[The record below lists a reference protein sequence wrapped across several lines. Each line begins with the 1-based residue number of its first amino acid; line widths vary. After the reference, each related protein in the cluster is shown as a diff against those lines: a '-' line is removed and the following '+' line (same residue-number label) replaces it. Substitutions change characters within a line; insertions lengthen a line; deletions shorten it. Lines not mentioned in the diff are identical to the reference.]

1 MGAKFR
7 VRLVREVAG
16 RTLLTG
22 QVLDGNL
29 IAGLATPP
37 LKIPG
42 GPQCELTV
50 EAVELGSDPSDA
62 ASPVGIRFAHSPAP
76 RISRCFFHQGP
87 SSPSRL
93 PPARR
98 ATDVELSSSSPRT
111 PTVAP
116 GTRLRGVPRDRR
128 PVGTPAVVPHVR
140 PCGLL

>member
-7 VRLVREVAG
+7 VRLVREVSG

-37 LKIPG
+37 VKIPG

-62 ASPVGIRFAHSPAP
+62 TSPVGIRFAHSPSTEDLALLFP
-76 RISRCFFHQGP
+76 
-87 SSPSRL
+87 
-93 PPARR
+93 
-98 ATDVELSSSSPRT
+98 
-111 PTVAP
+111 P
-116 GTRLRGVPRDRR
+116 GTVL
-128 PVGTPAVVPHVR
+128 TLEAPASAKGH
-140 PCGLL
+140 